1 MKTYNVAIVGCGSMG
16 VENMFEDFPF
26 TYSFAEAALRNPKT
40 RFAVIID
47 ADKYKLE
54 AVNMRIR
61 TERGISD
68 FHTYTSLE
76 SAVKGEGTD
85 GRMIDIVC
93 CAAGPQVNAEVIRK
107 VKGFCL
113 CGVYCEKPFTLSL
126 SDADDLVRIEQ
137 EIGVKVQINYL
148 RNHDQHHRAVID
160 YIRNGGIG
168 DLLTVRTLYKGGV
181 LAVFPHTSA
190 LLSLL
195 FDKAISVSGVYSPL
209 LNTRCLEDPN
219 IDGVVRYCFAPQ
231 NREINVS
238 ATATGRGEIENNTY
252 LYEFEFTGTKGRIS
266 ILENGWGTRYE
277 VMEPSRVFGSLGLL
291 MPYESR
297 RIPLELKT
305 DSPREFM
312 VDGLENL
319 ICAIENNGETACS
332 ARRAR
337 DAEEIA
343 HALAIS
349 AAQNG
354 MCVELPLKDSD
365 HAIANAQAGVNLLK
379 KEAGIKS

>member
-1 MKTYNVAIVGCGSMG
+1 MLEKQRRKHMKTYNVAIVGCGSMG

-93 CAAGPQVNAEVIRK
+93 CAAG
-107 VKGFCL
+107 L
-113 CGVYCEKPFTLSL
+113 
-126 SDADDLVRIEQ
+126 
-137 EIGVKVQINYL
+137 QINYL

-266 ILENGWGTRYE
+266 ILENGLGTRYE

-354 MCVELPLKDSD
+354 MCVELPLKDRD
-365 HAIANAQAGVNLLK
+365 HAFANAQAGVNLLK